1 MATKYS
7 TAGGPYQL
15 VKDNIAHD
23 VVAALENLLLGAK
36 SGDINGIAFA
46 VSLPGM
52 HHFTDVAGTF
62 YTNPTFAR
70 GAVAFLSDELADLA
84 HEQARDSQNAIR

>member
-15 VKDNIAHD
+15 VKDNISHD
-23 VVAALENLLLGAK
+23 VVDALERLLIGAR
-36 SGDINGIAFA
+36 SGDITGIAFA
-46 VSLPGM
+46 CALPGM
-52 HHFTDVAGTF
+52 RHFTDVAGTF

-70 GAVAFLSDELADLA
+70 GAVAFLSDDLA
-84 HEQARDSQNAIR
+84 GLAHSQTPDSQGGTK